1 MVKYN
6 ISFNTNENITQDT
19 LEILLN
25 NLNNLNITSF
35 QKIDTYDNELF
46 LYKKY
51 GKGYLL
57 FVNNKSELYGKKY
70 FLNGIW
76 LPKVKGWFFKNIN
89 NLLSLN
95 ILSIPKNKT
104 YEDMFPK
111 EFNFN
116 QFEYS
121 KELNINNSDL
131 DNNSDDDINYIFHT
145 DKNMDDT
152 DSSDDDYLSNNI
164 KKITM
169 DHHNRK
175 IEYYGKG
182 LLLYPS
188 ENDKYYNKKYLDNGW
203 WIDKHKAWFFK
214 KEYLNGLINNGA
226 IFLSKKNE

>member
-1 MVKYN
+1 
-6 ISFNTNENITQDT
+6 
-19 LEILLN
+19 
-25 NLNNLNITSF
+25 
-35 QKIDTYDNELF
+35 
-46 LYKKY
+46 
-51 GKGYLL
+51 
-57 FVNNKSELYGKKY
+57 
-70 FLNGIW
+70 
-76 LPKVKGWFFKNIN
+76 
-89 NLLSLN
+89 
-95 ILSIPKNKT
+95 
-104 YEDMFPK
+104 MFPK